1 MRARATLRFAWA
13 HATALALAVSAS
25 AVIIDSDT
33 GTENTSAPVPAADDP
48 GWINVGTIG
57 GLTGVYLGGK
67 FVLTANHVGSGN
79 IVLDGLTYQYV
90 PGTAVQLDNGDGTYA
105 DLRMFEIYPEPPL
118 PALAI
123 ASLPPIATT
132 PVTMIGH
139 GVNRG
144 PATSWDPNGALP
156 PPPIGGYAWGS
167 GQSMRWGTNTVSGLL
182 LVEIGNTQTWS
193 IETTFDQDV
202 SDNEAQAAV
211 GDSGGATF
219 ARNGSQWELAGI
231 LFAIGSLYQDQPPGT
246 ALYGNFTFSADLSFY
261 RDQILDVMAMPEA
274 DGGLAPGA
282 ALVAMLARRR
292 RAPRQSFMRSST
304 RR

>member
-1 MRARATLRFAWA
+1 MPARSILRFAWA
-13 HATALALAVSAS
+13 PALALALAASAS
-25 AVIIDSDT
+25 AVIIDSDA

-48 GWINVGTIG
+48 GWINVGVRSN
-57 GLTGVYLGGK
+57 GLTGVYLGGR
-67 FVLTANHVGSGN
+67 FVLTAGHVGAGD
-79 IVLDGLTYQYV
+79 ITLDGVTYGYV
-90 PGTAVQLDNGDGTYA
+90 PGTAMQIGNGDGHWA
-105 DLRMFEIYPEPPL
+105 DLLMFQIYPEPPL

-123 ASLPPIATT
+123 ASLPPIA
-132 PVTMIGH
+132 VTMIGH

-144 PATSWDPNGALP
+144 LATSWDPNGAPP

-182 LVEIGNTQTWS
+182 LMEIDPTQTWS
-193 IETTFDQDV
+193 IETTFDQNV

-246 ALYGNFTFSADLSFY
+246 ALYGNFTYSADLSFY
-261 RDQILDVMAMPEA
+261 RDQILDVMALPEA
-274 DGGLAPGA
+274 DGGAGPGA
-282 ALVAMLARRR
+282 PLLGVLARRR
-292 RAPRQSFMRSST
+292 RAPRQSFMRSGT
-304 RR
+304 